1 MRHNVAFNGA
11 KHMAW
16 RKSSYSGGGGGNCVE
31 VAEGRNVLVRDT
43 QNRRL
48 GHLTF
53 ENAEWTGLLTALKA
67 SAR

>member
-1 MRHNVAFNGA
+1 MTVENVWN
-11 KHMAW
+11 W
-16 RKSSYSGGGGGNCVE
+16 RKSSYSGGHGGECVE
-31 VAEGRNVLVRDT
+31 IADIPGGAAVRDT

-67 SAR
+67 STR